1 MANRLD
7 RSSRGGRVPG
17 IAPLVGLA
25 GQTSGETVA
34 VALRRNSR
42 ALRQARAEERY
53 AERLGRSMGVA
64 MKAGQMLWLVT
75 VGSMMPA
82 AYRGTFRQALAG
94 LCHDSPSMPPGL
106 VGKTV
111 EAELGGPPEKV
122 FAKFD
127 PVPLAVS
134 SISQVHSAVL
144 HDGRRVAVK
153 VQYPGTGDAMRAA
166 LADTELLTAF
176 FQLMRTIAAD
186 MTIIDVRAVACALS
200 EGIEEEIDFRA
211 EAAHQR
217 EFADAYRGH
226 PFIRVPGVIPE
237 LSAQRVLTMD
247 LADGLSWP
255 EALQAREALKNRW
268 AEAIY
273 RFTVGSMRT
282 LRLFNAALYP
292 RNYLFH
298 EDGGVTFLDFGS
310 VRQLQP
316 EQIAALQ
323 RHIQAVVDHDGK
335 ELLRIYAAEC
345 VMKPG
350 TEMDPGGFCAWHSEI
365 LRPLTGPQPFTC
377 TREWAAAV
385 DQSYLSVGRL
395 CGHAEP
401 KPSADSAC
409 LYLTHIDMGMASLLG
424 ALRATV
430 EWNAIREEWDCG
442 GPPATPLGEL
452 DFAWRATRTEETNA
466 I

>member
-17 IAPLVGLA
+17 IAPLTGLA

-34 VALRRNSR
+34 VALRRNGR
-42 ALRQARAEERY
+42 ALRQVRAEERY

-64 MKAGQMLWLVT
+64 MRAGQMLWLVT

-94 LCHDSPSMPPGL
+94 LCNDSPSMPPGL

-122 FAKFD
+122 FAEFD
-127 PVPLAVS
+127 PVPLAAA

-144 HDGRRVAVK
+144 HGGRRVAVK
-153 VQYPGTGDAMRAA
+153 VQYPGTGAAMRAA
-166 LADTELLTAF
+166 LVDTELLTAF

-186 MTIIDVRAVACALS
+186 MTIIDMRAIACALS

-226 PFIRVPGVIPE
+226 PFIRVPGAIPE
-237 LSAQRVLTMD
+237 LSTQRVLTMD
-247 LADGLSWP
+247 LVDGLSWP
-255 EALQAREALKNRW
+255 EALQARDALKDIW
-268 AEAIY
+268 GEAIY

-282 LRLFNAALYP
+282 LRLFNAASHP

-298 EDGGVTFLDFGS
+298 EDGGVTFLGFGS
-310 VRQLQP
+310 VRRFQP

-323 RHIQAVVDHDGK
+323 RHIQAVVDHDVK
-335 ELLRIYAAEC
+335 ELPRIYAE
-345 VMKPG
+345 
-350 TEMDPGGFCAWHSEI
+350 ECAWHSEI
-365 LRPLTGPQPFTC
+365 LRLLTSPQPFTC
-377 TREWAAAV
+377 TPEWAAAV
-385 DQSYLSVGRL
+385 VQSGL
-395 CGHAEP
+395 CAGWPYSGAAP
-401 KPSADSAC
+401 KPPTECGC
-409 LYLTHIDMGMASLLG
+409 LFLTHTDMGMASLLG
-424 ALRATV
+424 ALRATA
-430 EWNAIREEWDCG
+430 EWNAIREEWDRG

-452 DFAWRATRTEETNA
+452 DFAWRTTRTEESNA